1 MELLALYQ
9 DVILE
14 HNRSPRNFGELTNAS
29 GTAHGRNPLC
39 GDEVTVWLRVED
51 DVVKDASFIGSGCAI
66 SKASASMMTQALK
79 GRTRAEAEDLFAHF
93 HAMVT
98 GQAPGDEAAVGKLR
112 VFSGVSRFPT
122 RVKCASLAWHAM
134 KEALGTPSQT
144 RADSA

>member
-14 HNRSPRNFGELTNAS
+14 HNRSPRNFGEMANAS

-51 DVVKDASFIGSGCAI
+51 GVVKDASFIGSGCAI
-66 SKASASMMTQALK
+66 SKASASLMTDAVK
-79 GRTRAEAEDLFAHF
+79 GRTREQAEELFAHF

-98 GQAPGDEAAVGKLR
+98 GQAPVNEGAVGKLR

-134 KEALGTPSQT
+134 KEALGTPNQS